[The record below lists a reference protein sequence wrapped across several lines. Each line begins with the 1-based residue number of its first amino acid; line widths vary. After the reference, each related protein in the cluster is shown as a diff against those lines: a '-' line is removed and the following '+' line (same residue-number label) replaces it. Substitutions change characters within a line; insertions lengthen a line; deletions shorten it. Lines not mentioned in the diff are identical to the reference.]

1 MSSKF
6 FLSCA
11 AAWVV
16 AAAAIAISPLSA
28 SAQPTV
34 NPGQTIYQRPMAVAE
49 RNNLYCAGFVQ
60 TGPINT
66 TMQLVGGHEEQEQY
80 VYSENNFVYINA
92 GSGGRLNVGDVLA
105 VVRPRGK
112 VSTKWSNKDNLGFYV
127 QEVGAVEIIR
137 VKQDYY
143 VARVKT
149 SCDNFLLGDLV
160 QPVPART
167 SPIYRDRPALD
178 RFADSNGKATGRLF
192 MARDNQEMVTRD
204 QIVYVD
210 LGAEDNVQVGDIL
223 TVFRPLGK
231 GNLLMPNERETV
243 QNSSYGFESDKY
255 KGEEFSNQA
264 PRRDGEQAKGGSVS
278 QREAKSKRPAGIRKV
293 VGELVILNVKERTA
307 TAVVVRTGQE
317 IQTGDW
323 VQIQ

>member
-1 MSSKF
+1 VSSKL

-11 AAWVV
+11 AAWIV
-16 AAAAIAISPLSA
+16 AAIAVAFSPLSA

-34 NPGQTIYQRPMAVAE
+34 TSGGNIYQRPMAVAE

-60 TGPINT
+60 TGTINT
-66 TMQLVGGHEEQEQY
+66 SMQLVGGHEEQEQY
-80 VYSENNFVYINA
+80 VYSENNFVYINV
-92 GSGGRLNVGDVLA
+92 GSGGRLNVGEVLA

-112 VSTKWSNKDNLGFYV
+112 VSDKWSNKNDLGFYV

-137 VKQDYY
+137 VKQDVY

-160 QPVPART
+160 LPIAART
-167 SPIYRDRPALD
+167 SPMYRDRPPLD
-178 RFADSNGKATGRLF
+178 RFADSNGKAMGRLF

-210 LGAEDNVQVGDIL
+210 LGAEDNVQVGDVL

-231 GNLLMPNERETV
+231 GNLLMPNERDTI
-243 QNSSYGFESDKY
+243 QNSSYGYESDEYRGGK
-255 KGEEFSNQA
+255 FSNQA
-264 PRRDGEQAKGGSVS
+264 PRREGDRAKGGSVS
-278 QREAKSKRPAGIRKV
+278 QREAKSARPAGIRKV

-317 IQTGDW
+317 IHTGDW
-323 VQIQ
+323 VQVQ

>member
-1 MSSKF
+1 
-6 FLSCA
+6 
-11 AAWVV
+11 
-16 AAAAIAISPLSA
+16 
-28 SAQPTV
+28 
-34 NPGQTIYQRPMAVAE
+34 MAVAE

-60 TGPINT
+60 TSPINT
-66 TMQLVGGHEEQEQY
+66 SMQLVGGHEEQEQY
-80 VYSENNFVYINA
+80 IYSENNFVYINA

-112 VSTKWSNKDNLGFYV
+112 VSSEWSKKDNLGFYV

-160 QPVPART
+160 QPIPART
-167 SPIYRDRPALD
+167 SPLYKDRPALD
-178 RFADSNGKATGRLF
+178 RFGDPNGKALGRIF

-210 LGAEDNVQVGDIL
+210 LGSEDNVQVGDIL
-223 TVFRPLGK
+223 TVFRPLGE

-243 QNSSYGFESDKY
+243 QNSSYGYKSDEY
-255 KGEEFSNQA
+255 KGGEFSNQA

-317 IQTGDW
+317 IHTGDW
-323 VQIQ
+323 VQVQ